1 LFVVGLLFIL
11 VVLLHYSMHY
21 STVISELAERNVRL
35 AQDLALLEERL
46 RSPGARDG
54 RRPGSGG
61 PRLARCLTKLKAKSQ
76 RFSLA

>member
-61 PRLARCLTKLKAKSQ
+61 LDWPDA
-76 RFSLA
+76 

>member
-35 AQDLALLEERL
+35 APDLALLEERL
-46 RSPGARDG
+46 RIRSARRQEAG
-54 RRPGSGG
+54 LRG